1 MIRLTDLFE
10 QNEGGFD
17 WETMTD
23 SSAKPEPETPT
34 PPDPEDVVEP
44 EVPEEVADALAAATA
59 DETEVE
65 TEDRQRDAQG
75 RFLPKFKD
83 PDVNGFLEKYNGNV
97 EEALKAAVNSQSLI
111 GSQGGELGQLR
122 QQLEALQSQVQ
133 RNAEPAIDYDTL
145 LEENPARATMLA
157 WERGDNYAYQQAVQ
171 QWEAVSP
178 GSPAIWAQNL
188 QLQQQLGELSTRLEA
203 TTTPLKQQA
212 ATQGFANAYS
222 ELAAELPD
230 MEQLGPEMGKALGSL
245 GPATQKAI
253 LSTLEEGTPDSQKE
267 VLTTLYHIARGR
279 TSDTLM
285 AQGQQA
291 ARAHVEETQRAKD
304 EAILASASASHTET
318 PQTNS
323 ERIGNEWAAI
333 EDPLASGWN
342 LGS

>member
-1 MIRLTDLFE
+1 VIRLTDLFE

-23 SSAKPEPETPT
+23 SSAEPEPETPT

-44 EVPEEVADALAAATA
+44 EVPAEVADALAAATA
-59 DETEVE
+59 DDTEVE

-122 QQLEALQSQVQ
+122 QQLEALQTQVTRQ
-133 RNAEPAIDYDTL
+133 AEPAIDYDTL

-157 WERGDNYAYQQAVQ
+157 WGRGDNYAYQQAVQ

-188 QLQQQLGELSTRLEA
+188 QLQQQLSSLSTRFEE
-203 TTTPLKQQA
+203 TTAPLKQQA
-212 ATQGFANAYS
+212 ATQGFANAYQ
-222 ELAAELPD
+222 ELAVELP
-230 MEQLGPEMGKALGSL
+230 ELNQLGPDMGKALGAL
-245 GPATQKAI
+245 GDTTQRAI
-253 LSTLEEGTPDSQKE
+253 LSTLETGTQESQKE
-267 VLTTLYHIARGR
+267 VLRTLYHVAKGLR
-279 TSDTLM
+279 SDTL
-285 AQGQQA
+285 AQQGQDA
-291 ARAHVEETQRAKD
+291 AKAHVEETQRAKD
-304 EAILASASASHTET
+304 DAILASASASHTET

-323 ERIGNEWAAI
+323 ERIGNEWASI
-333 EDPLASGWN
+333 VEPLESGWHI
-342 LGS
+342 GG